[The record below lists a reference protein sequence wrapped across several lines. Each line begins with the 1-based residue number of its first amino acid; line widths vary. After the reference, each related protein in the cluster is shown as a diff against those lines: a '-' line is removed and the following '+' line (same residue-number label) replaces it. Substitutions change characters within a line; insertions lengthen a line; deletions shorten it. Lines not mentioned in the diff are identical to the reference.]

1 MLYFLDTSY
10 LVALTHKRDQYHAQA
25 VHVSKSLEKPLRLV
39 TTEAVLME
47 FGNILSQVAV
57 REKAFHYLQLLRND
71 INTEIISINSGL
83 FEKGLADFGKY
94 KDKEWGLVDCI
105 SFVVM
110 REKRIDIR

>member
-47 FGNILSQVAV
+47 FGNILSQVTV

-71 INTEIISINSGL
+71 INTEIISIDSGL
-83 FEKGLADFGKY
+83 FEKGLAYFGK
-94 KDKEWGLVDCI
+94 
-105 SFVVM
+105 
-110 REKRIDIR
+110 